1 METRFFQRSAEYQH
15 AEAIA
20 ISSGIAENDIEVSE
34 LPDDVLAILADAS
47 AKILDTEAQKGE
59 RAAKAADIY
68 KTLMTD
74 LGYL

>member
-1 METRFFQRSAEYQH
+1 
-15 AEAIA
+15 
-20 ISSGIAENDIEVSE
+20 VSE